1 MSFVREVLSSKR
13 EKLNA
18 EGKKKAS
25 ERVEK
30 AMKEDAKLVK
40 GVFKNLESEG
50 GDVTFS
56 FRQYLGEP
64 IRVYTFVDGETYEIP
79 LGVAKHINNQCR
91 YKKSKHLVDKDGK
104 PMVGAGKPTQRY
116 QFNSTDFM

>member
-1 MSFVREVLSSKR
+1 
-13 EKLNA
+13 LNA